1 MDEITAPS
9 APLTGIRV
17 VEFATAVS
25 GPYAAMM
32 LAESGADVI
41 KVEAPSGDMT
51 RDLGPHLEGSSLYF
65 INFNR
70 GKRSVVIDLRSEK
83 GRHDARQ
90 LCQGADVVIENW
102 RPGVAER
109 MGLTYDSLVKD
120 NPGLIYVS
128 IRGFPEAHPRAQER
142 VYDAVIQ
149 GASSLASSQGAEGVP
164 QMINTILPD
173 KLTSLAAVQ
182 AILNALLLRHQNGQ
196 GRRVELSMLQSTI
209 SFLWPEMMRH
219 LSTEKRPDGFE
230 DFSPSNRTARLYE
243 TKDHLWVVLSAV
255 TDQQWAAFCDLTD
268 SHEITN
274 RFPTAPLRIS
284 NTKIV
289 AEIVKKIV
297 ASFDR
302 SDFLQLMSKA
312 EIPCS
317 EVVSPSDLVEDEV
330 LYDLGI
336 LRRVYRDALGT
347 TIEPMPFGCLTPD
360 DWRSSSAAPSLGQD
374 NETVLRSLPT
384 KS

>member
-1 MDEITAPS
+1 MDESTKPS
-9 APLTGIRV
+9 APLAGIKV

-70 GKRSVVIDLRSEK
+70 GKKSVVIDLRNEE
-83 GRHDARQ
+83 GRRDAHQ
-90 LCQGADVVIENW
+90 LCQEADVVIENW

-109 MGLTYDSLVKD
+109 MGLTYDDLSKD

-149 GASSLASSQGAEGVP
+149 GASSLASSQGAGGVP
-164 QMINTILPD
+164 QMVNTILPD

-182 AILNALLLRHQNGQ
+182 AVLNALLLRQREGH

-219 LSTEKRPDGFE
+219 LSTERRPEGFE
-230 DFSPSNRTARLYE
+230 EFSPSNRTSRLYQ
-243 TKDHLWVVLSAV
+243 TKDHLWIVLSAV
-255 TDQQWAAFCDLTD
+255 TDQQWGAFCDLTD
-268 SHEITN
+268 SHEIIT
-274 RFPTAPLRIS
+274 RYPTAPLRIS
-284 NTKIV
+284 NTKAV
-289 AEIVKKIV
+289 AEIVEKIV
-297 ASFDR
+297 ANFDR
-302 SDFLQLMSKA
+302 SEFLHLMSKA
-312 EIPCS
+312 QVPCS
-317 EVVSPSDLVEDEV
+317 EVVSPADLVEDEV

-336 LRRVYRDALGT
+336 LRRVHRNAVGIA
-347 TIEPMPFGCLTPD
+347 IEPMPFGCLTPN
-360 DWRSSSAAPSLGQD
+360 DWRSSSEAPSLGQD
-374 NETVLRSLPT
+374 NATFRRPSPT
-384 KS
+384 QS